1 MVKAVQT
8 EEQAVSNI
16 AIVGFGP
23 KGFYAFERLVAQL
36 KALKIQDPVAIHL
49 FNQNEFFAAGNVY
62 RPDQPSYL
70 LMNYANSNINCWTDE
85 EPPAILENTPDFV
98 SWLRSQPAYSSEIK
112 PEGFAPERG

>member
-1 MVKAVQT
+1 MVKAVQA
-8 EEQAVSNI
+8 EEQAASNI

-36 KALKIQDPVAIHL
+36 KARKVKKPIAIHL

-70 LMNYANSNINCWTDE
+70 LMQYQLLD
-85 EPPAILENTPDFV
+85 
-98 SWLRSQPAYSSEIK
+98 R
-112 PEGFAPERG
+112 